1 MRLNRSRHDA
11 YNKVISDIRQ
21 EQAHLAKL
29 STQPEA
35 GNAEVQRFL
44 ASQYKINVRRIN
56 YLQFQRAIRETLTAA

>member
-35 GNAEVQRFL
+35 SEPHIRQFL
-44 ASQYKINVRRIN
+44 ATQYKQNVRRIN
-56 YLQFQRAIRETLTAA
+56 YLQFQRTHNELPTAA